1 MNHNI
6 NHNQNFFN
14 SRSPLILQESS
25 KKSKYTLTT
34 PNTNPHSIKSKM
46 IFKREKQKVKESIFS
61 HLRSSK
67 KIQIKRENKMMNKN
81 KDTINDYIDVLNDAN
96 IDEGIVLNK
105 YFAYLKKYR
114 FEYAKSQ
121 ESKFRQLIIP
131 IKNQEKE
138 IKNLKRNIKFF
149 KSISNHMIMKYMIEN
164 KDKFNQYMNEINPY
178 KTRNSLSLNY
188 YKKGYATERS
198 FLFNK
203 NKIQKLN
210 TYTNFDDNIRY
221 IDSIN
226 NRSKNTISNLKLKI
240 RNASSINKRDSL
252 SSFTGKDI
260 KNRNRRGSAFTID
273 YNRGSIDVKPKYFTP
288 FINKENMKNSGKNS
302 KSKNNEKLSSRSDY
316 KTQKY
321 LFSND

>member
-14 SRSPLILQESS
+14 SRSPLILKESS

-34 PNTNPHSIKSKM
+34 PNSNPHSIKSKM
-46 IFKREKQKVKESIFS
+46 IFKREKQKVKECIFS

-149 KSISNHMIMKYMIEN
+149 KSISNHMIIKYMIE
-164 KDKFNQYMNEINPY
+164 K
-178 KTRNSLSLNY
+178 
-188 YKKGYATERS
+188 
-198 FLFNK
+198 
-203 NKIQKLN
+203 
-210 TYTNFDDNIRY
+210 
-221 IDSIN
+221 
-226 NRSKNTISNLKLKI
+226 
-240 RNASSINKRDSL
+240 
-252 SSFTGKDI
+252 
-260 KNRNRRGSAFTID
+260 
-273 YNRGSIDVKPKYFTP
+273 
-288 FINKENMKNSGKNS
+288 
-302 KSKNNEKLSSRSDY
+302 
-316 KTQKY
+316 
-321 LFSND
+321 